1 MSMRRTLLASA
12 LLAAIGVAQAAVPVS
27 TDVPT
32 GPLPRNVVPSLVQ
45 LQLKVDPQQARF
57 SGSTRIDVAIA
68 EPTNVIWMH
77 GRNLRIG
84 KAELVMGDKRI
95 ALTTEEVDVSGVLKL

>member
-1 MSMRRTLLASA
+1 MSLRRTLLASA
-12 LLAAIGVAQAAVPVS
+12 LLAAIGIAQAAVPNA

-57 SGSTRIDVAIA
+57 SGSTRIEVAIA
-68 EPTNVIWMH
+68 EPTSVIGMH
-77 GRNLRIG
+77 GRTL
-84 KAELVMGDKRI
+84 
-95 ALTTEEVDVSGVLKL
+95 